1 VRYVR
6 LPKRF
11 ILGEVVLS
19 DKKGECA
26 KGVRVQLDDG
36 AETIECRTD
45 SFGDF
50 EFDGLKTSKTYR
62 LRITHG
68 GYATVEK
75 PVVTHSDVN
84 VGVIELDPSS

>member
-1 VRYVR
+1 MISQNDRYHGLADHVDPGNSR
-6 LPKRF
+6 NIMPAF
-11 ILGEVVLS
+11 
-19 DKKGECA
+19 
-26 KGVRVQLDDG
+26 
-36 AETIECRTD
+36 
-45 SFGDF
+45 DF
-50 EFDGLKTSKTYR
+50 EFDGLKPSKTYR